1 VKVDAILYFTSEH
14 DAEHALLRVAGRPVA
29 FRAVMAAI
37 RAGVDRVFVPGALRG
52 TDLERLVT
60 RHPTARSHV
69 VWVEVGSS
77 LPDRSLLLLPASC
90 ALTREA
96 LQSIFAPPGVVLVDP
111 TSAVAAAGVVASAPA
126 ASLWTA
132 LVAGKPLGDAAAR
145 LLAESERRR
154 VTDQPFVHV
163 RHARDAT
170 RVAARVLAD
179 LGSAIDSPLDRA
191 LHRRLSR
198 PVSLASVSLGIT
210 PNAITLASLVV
221 GLVSVGFLAYGT
233 ATAALAGFALY
244 VVAVVLDHSD
254 GEVARL
260 TFSESRHGEWLD
272 VTVDTVVHTL
282 VVTAMG
288 VATERATGTGL
299 VLGLV
304 AAAGVVGSAW
314 VVKTSQAE
322 AGANALL
329 AGLANRDGFYAMLLL
344 FVGLLA
350 ALPRALPLLMLLV
363 AAGANAYWLAWLVY
377 RVWRA
382 RRTNT
387 LRNPK

>member
-14 DAEHALLRVAGRPVA
+14 DAGRALLRVAGRPVA

-37 RAGVDRVFVPGALRG
+37 RGGVDRVFVPAPLRG
-52 TDLERLVT
+52 TALERLVA

-69 VWVEVGSS
+69 VWVEAGSS
-77 LPDRSLLLLPASC
+77 LPDRPLLLLPASC
-90 ALTREA
+90 VLTREA

-145 LLAESERRR
+145 LLAESARRR

-170 RVAARVLAD
+170 RVLAD
-179 LGSAIDSPLDRA
+179 LGSAIDSPLDRV

-221 GLVSVGFLAYGT
+221 GLVSVGFLAHGT
-233 ATAALAGFALY
+233 AAAALAGFALY

-260 TFSESRHGEWLD
+260 TFSESRYGEWLD

-299 VLGLV
+299 GLGLV

-329 AGLANRDGFYAMLLL
+329 AAFANRDGFYAMLLL

-387 LRNPK
+387 LRKPK